1 MHSTP
6 TVEQPAVR
14 ATDHVRERQRWIFWA
29 LAIFVLGALLAGGIV
44 AATVV
49 VANQKRE
56 ETNRADSA
64 VAALTQACAQV
75 ERLGGRCVTPP
86 SAIQGG
92 TAPTVIPG
100 PPGRDGH
107 PGPAGLPG
115 SPGPSGSSG
124 PSGPP
129 GPQGPQGDTGSSG
142 MTCPSGFHLQLIT
155 VRIANGKP
163 VAILACL
170 RD

>member
-1 MHSTP
+1 M
-6 TVEQPAVR
+6 EQPTLAP
-14 ATDHVRERQRWIFWA
+14 DHTRQRQRSITFA
-29 LAIFVLGALLAGGIV
+29 LICFAVGLVASAVIGAAL
-44 AATVV
+44 TS
-49 VANQKRE
+49 QKKE

-92 TAPTVIPG
+92 PVPTVVPG

-115 SPGPSGSSG
+115 LPGPSGSPG
-124 PSGPP
+124 PT
-129 GPQGPQGDTGSSG
+129 GPQGPQGDTGPPGTS
-142 MTCPSGFHLQLIT
+142 CPDGFHLQLIT
-155 VRIANGKP
+155 VRIADGKP